1 MARLCWPQRS
11 PRQGLARAG
20 QVEAREVGGMCPR
33 SHEQSGANVEQG
45 PHLLGATLVLLTSVS
60 A

>member
-11 PRQGLARAG
+11 PQQGPARAC

-33 SHEQSGANVEQG
+33 SHEQSEANVGQG
-45 PHLLGATLVLLTSVS
+45 PHLLGATLVFLTSVS